1 MSDIEGRAADY
12 EQRLAGAG
20 TTDDLMG
27 GLAESVKRNQRTT
40 RWLVIIVCLGLLLSV
55 GFGGLAYVA
64 QQSASRSVVNANRG
78 IANANKIAAIVQRQ
92 QQDRYDV
99 CRADVEVVWE
109 RNLAFDKLIEVEKET
124 LYKTDIERNLGLRR
138 ISALKEALILPV
150 PDCKRLK
157 P

>member
-20 TTDDLMG
+20 STNDLMG

-40 RWLVIIVCLGLLLSV
+40 RWLVISVCLDLVLSV
-55 GFGGLAYVA
+55 AFGGLAYVA
-64 QQSASRSVVNANRG
+64 SQNANRSV
-78 IANANKIAAIVQRQ
+78 ANTDEIAAIVLGQ
-92 QQDRYDV
+92 QEDRYRD
-99 CRADVEVVWE
+99 CRADTKVVWE
-109 RNLAFDKLIEVEKET
+109 RNLAFDKLIKVEKET
-124 LYKTDIERNLGLRR
+124 LYKTDVERELGLRR
-138 ISALKEALILPV
+138 ITTLKEALILPV